1 MNFTSTEIILFIGF
15 ASMAGHCFFLQ
26 KKSSSL
32 KEFNLVI
39 LESNRNL
46 FSMFCSNHST
56 ATRILDLYNKSI
68 EDLGKSRLEYQQLL
82 IQHQELKD
90 QFTKE
95 V

>member
-15 ASMAGHCFFLQ
+15 DSMAGYCLFLDRRIVL
-26 KKSSSL
+26 L
-32 KEFNLVI
+32 KEFNLAI

-68 EDLGKSRLEYQQLL
+68 EDLGKSRIEYQKLL
-82 IQHQELKD
+82 AQHQELKD